1 MSVAEVRL
9 KVKVATREKGHT
21 KGHTKLRLFAAD
33 PSVAPF
39 FSKAKGG
46 GGLMCPLLSQRHPCT
61 NCIPTSPDFC
71 PHSVLIS
78 SLPLS
83 KLQRLSSNPSE
94 MGLPLPLHPPFPLIP
109 CSQCVLFCRGVVRV
123 QGGQEQG
130 RDGRLGQRRRGARR
144 RLMMMMMVVLM
155 VDGRP
160 VVRDDGRGGGEH
172 VGSWGR
178 SG

>member
-1 MSVAEVRL
+1 MSIAEVRL

-33 PSVAPF
+33 PSVGPF

-46 GGLMCPLLSQRHPCT
+46 LVCPLLSQRHPCT

-71 PHSVLIS
+71 PHRVLIS
-78 SLPLS
+78 SFPLS
-83 KLQRLSSNPSE
+83 KLQRLSLNPSE
-94 MGLPLPLHPPFPLIP
+94 MGLPLLLYPPFPLIP

-130 RDGRLGQRRRGARR
+130 WDGRLGQRRRGAWW
-144 RLMMMMMVVLM
+144 RLMKMVLM
-155 VDGRP
+155 VNGRP

-172 VGSWGR
+172 VGSRGR